1 MNAFNRILVVLALV
15 IAIPLCTL
23 VFVVPIPVLETV
35 GESLLALA
43 SSLNQMEWF
52 VRAPVGVLL
61 AVISLV
67 ICIFMLMM
75 EFRRPKAKS
84 VRLQSV
90 SGGQVEVSLKTITD
104 RITYDVDQLPGVL
117 KTKPTAYA
125 KKGGVAVEVDVN
137 VAGDIDVPA
146 RAAQIV
152 EVVRRAVEQ
161 RVGIKL
167 AQPPKVKVQ
176 AATSPDDI
184 QYPPIK
190 SIPEPPAAD
199 VTADVAESGGQSEAT
214 ADWMDV
220 IPTDTSD

>member
-1 MNAFNRILVVLALV
+1 MNAFNRILVVLLLV
-15 IAIPLCTL
+15 IAIPICTL
-23 VFVVPIPVLETV
+23 IFVVPVPVLQTL
-35 GESLLALA
+35 GESSLALA
-43 SSLNQMEWF
+43 DSLNQMEWF

-61 AVISLV
+61 AAISAVIA
-67 ICIFMLMM
+67 IFMLVL

-104 RITYDVDQLPGVL
+104 RIAYDVDQLPGVL
-117 KTKPTAYA
+117 KTKPTAA
-125 KKGGVAVEVDVN
+125 ARKGGVVVEVDVN
-137 VAGDIDVPA
+137 VAGDTDVPA

-190 SIPEPPAAD
+190 SAPEPSPTD
-199 VTADVAESGGQSEAT
+199 ILEGEGQSESAV
-214 ADWMDV
+214 DW
-220 IPTDTSD
+220 TDAFPSDTND

>member
-1 MNAFNRILVVLALV
+1 MNAFNRILVVLLLV
-15 IAIPLCTL
+15 MSIPVCTL
-23 VFVVPIPVLETV
+23 IFVVPIPVLQTV
-35 GESLLALA
+35 GESALALA
-43 SSLNQMEWF
+43 TSLEQMDWF

-61 AVISLV
+61 ALISAV
-67 ICIFMLMM
+67 VAIFMLVL

-104 RITYDVDQLPGVL
+104 RIAYDVDQLPGVL
-117 KTKPTAYA
+117 KTKPSASA
-125 KKGGVAVEVDVN
+125 RKGGVVVEVDVN
-137 VAGDIDVPA
+137 VAGDTDVPA

-176 AATSPDDI
+176 AATSPDDV

-190 SIPEPPAAD
+190 SIPEPPPTSAL
-199 VTADVAESGGQSEAT
+199 ENGGQLEAT
-214 ADWMDV
+214 PDWMD
-220 IPTDTSD
+220 PFPSDTTE